1 MKKKFLLF
9 CVVLLNVLGIQA
21 VTQIPITSTA
31 GNDVWYAISCTPRG
45 AADAIWLTGAP
56 DGGKMTIAVSGATAT
71 DIDAQRWKVVQNP
84 NGPGIALQNKAYG
97 TYLNCDLRMPATG
110 VVQLTGVS
118 NPPLTTLKFV
128 TSTPI
133 KANSVYLVNYEA
145 PLNADGTLDITAG
158 NAYVFGFFSSNQKI
172 PIANRGTDI
181 NTVLV
186 FSGEKDVLFNAITN
200 VTAASLNQGTRSADV
215 QNALLAAIAAANVVY
230 NDPASTD
237 ANFSAATVALNAAL
251 VAYDLIFA
259 PPTDGSYFYIQFTR
273 GTNLV
278 LQNNGSG
285 TMDQFGFL
293 VAGSNQ
299 LKAAS
304 LVIGSDAQLWRADP
318 DPSNPGS
325 YVFVSKAFD
334 PTTLGEVKI
343 GWDATAA
350 RYIAVANDATGGLY
364 TSIRGITTTAAYLP
378 ASVIMRSQ
386 NAVQAMNTVGSSSV
400 GVAIGEATKNDAGN
414 ALRFVPESSTN
425 TLLQSY
431 ITQANGLV
439 ASAAGNPGN
448 HVASAVTTLNAATVA
463 AQAVYSSS
471 TSTFDKIVAA
481 ANTLKDA
488 IAAYNSSDYIM
499 PQISSAD
506 ATNEKWYFFQGT
518 RPANSYMTTNGLGAN
533 ITSKTVIPD
542 DTQLWK
548 IVPNMSQYGS
558 KDGYALVNKANGG
571 YVNTDVTNAGLN
583 APTITT
589 DTVPK
594 INVVFNVSNI
604 FTNGVAQFWVENS
617 GTTSASTTGFTFRLH
632 AGITNVL
639 NWYGNRTDNSGWLIM
654 DYTVSLKSFLKDA
667 ITAANVVVNDT
678 KHLGTAI
685 GQHSVDAKATLVSAV
700 ATAQALYDNASASDV
715 DVKAAIKNLN
725 QAVFVCKG
733 THGNAVVSTA
743 ANPRWFIIRNVLRT
757 DANLVKNQVIT
768 ANGVL
773 ENGGLKYESL
783 ANSNDQLWRFD
794 ANPRG
799 GVSIINAARPTL
811 GIQVFTYNNPQKL
824 VAIDYA
830 SGYII
835 DSLGVGVRL
844 TDSLGNSLH
853 GYNGN
858 LITWNDGAGTA
869 TNWVLEERTSPLYIP
884 QTFTF
889 NPLPNKLT
897 TDITFQLAATT
908 NSTSTTTYTS
918 SNVSCALVEGTTVTI
933 FGSGFTD
940 ITATNPGDATY
951 ATATVTQ
958 RLTVNLPDGIQNVTD
973 GIRIEVKN
981 RVITIIGT
989 DAPFKVFTV
998 TGVEVNA
1005 KRALTEGI
1013 YIVKVAGNTVKVN
1026 VR

>member
-45 AADAIWLTGAP
+45 AADAKWLTGAA
-56 DGGKMTIAVSGATAT
+56 DGGKLTIAVSGATAT

-84 NGPGIALQNKAYG
+84 NGLGIALQNKAYG
-97 TYLNCDLRMPATG
+97 TYLNSDLRMPTTG

-172 PIANRGTDI
+172 PIANRGTDG
-181 NTVLV
+181 NTVLLFV
-186 FSGEKDVLFNAITN
+186 GEKDVLFDAITN

-251 VAYDLIFA
+251 VTYDHIFA

-334 PTTLGEVKI
+334 ATTLGEVKI

-386 NAVQAMNTVGSSSV
+386 NAVQAMNPVGGSNV
-400 GVAIGEATKNDAGN
+400 GVAIGEFTKSDDGSAV
-414 ALRFVPESSTN
+414 RFVPESSTS

-463 AQAVYSSS
+463 AQAVYNA
-471 TSTFDKIVAA
+471 TNSTFDQIIAA
-481 ANTLKDA
+481 ANALNNA
-488 IAAYNSSDYIM
+488 ITAYNASDYIM

-506 ATNEKWYFFQGT
+506 ASNEKWYFFQGQ
-518 RPANSYMTTNGLGAN
+518 RPANTYMTSNGIGAN
-533 ITSKTVIPD
+533 ITAKIVIPD

-548 IVPNMSQYGS
+548 IVPNTNQYGT
-558 KDGYALVNKANGG
+558 KDGYAFVNKVTGG
-571 YVNTDVTNAGLN
+571 YLNTDATNASNN
-583 APTITT
+583 APIITLDTIP
-589 DTVPK
+589 VK
-594 INVVFNVSNI
+594 NVVINVSNV
-604 FTNGVAQFWVENS
+604 FTNGIARFWVENS
-617 GTTSASTTGFTFRLH
+617 GITSQNATGCNFRLH
-632 AGITNVL
+632 AGQTNVL
-639 NWYGNRTDNSGWLIM
+639 NYFNDRGDNCAWLVM

-667 ITAANVVVNDT
+667 ITAANVVVNDV

-700 ATAQALYDNASASDV
+700 AVAQALYDNASANDV
-715 DVKAAIKNLN
+715 DVKNAMKSLN

-743 ANPRWFIIRNVLRT
+743 ANPRWFVIRNVLRP
-757 DANLVKNQVIT
+757 DAATPVKYVMS
-768 ANGVL
+768 ARGVL
-773 ENGGLKYESL
+773 EGAGLKYE
-783 ANSNDQLWRFD
+783 AQTNSNDQLWRFD
-794 ANPRG
+794 VNPRG

-824 VAIDYA
+824 VAINYA

-853 GYNGN
+853 AYNGN

-869 TNWVLEERTSPLYIP
+869 TNWTLEERTLPLFVP

-889 NPLPNKLT
+889 DALPTKLT
-897 TDITFQLAATT
+897 TDLPFQLAATS

-940 ITATNPGDATY
+940 ITATNPGDATN
-951 ATATVTQ
+951 ASASVTQ

-989 DAPFKVFTV
+989 DAPFKVFAV